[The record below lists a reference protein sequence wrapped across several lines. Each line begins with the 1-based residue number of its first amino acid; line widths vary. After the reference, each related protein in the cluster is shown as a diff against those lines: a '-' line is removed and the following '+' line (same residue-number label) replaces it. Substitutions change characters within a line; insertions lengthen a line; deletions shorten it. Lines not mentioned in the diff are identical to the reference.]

1 MSSPLPPLAQASATQ
16 PAPGPIVEH
25 KPTLIAGEAAPEG
38 GEEKTEE

>member
-1 MSSPLPPLAQASATQ
+1 MMRADAE

-25 KPTLIAGEAAPEG
+25 KPTLGGGEATPEG